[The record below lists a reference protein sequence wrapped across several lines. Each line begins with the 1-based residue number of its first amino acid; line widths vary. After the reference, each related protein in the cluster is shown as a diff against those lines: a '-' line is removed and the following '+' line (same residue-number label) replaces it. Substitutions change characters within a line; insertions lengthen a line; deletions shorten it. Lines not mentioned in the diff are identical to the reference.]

1 MRNSLSGKL
10 IYPLLGGLF
19 VVLSAFILVEWN
31 TSRPAY
37 IIKALNLQNGLSQP
51 AKSIMFRAKV
61 FGFLVLGQAQMN
73 YAEPELFQGKEV
85 YHLTAEARA
94 AGLISRFLNA
104 RVEIDSIVD
113 KKRMHSL
120 RFTQIMEM
128 LDKPKDERVIIYDQ
142 ENNVMESRGV
152 KRSILPDTRD
162 PLSAMLY
169 IQNQNFQ
176 LGKEFDINVNTS
188 QKNYRL
194 YLKVIKKEEYV
205 INGSKVGAWVLEGDV
220 KRRDKSPRHSIG
232 ITVWILDSPYKV
244 PFLLKVTTNIGPITA
259 WLVEVR

>member
-1 MRNSLSGKL
+1 
-10 IYPLLGGLF
+10 
-19 VVLSAFILVEWN
+19 
-31 TSRPAY
+31 
-37 IIKALNLQNGLSQP
+37 
-51 AKSIMFRAKV
+51 
-61 FGFLVLGQAQMN
+61 MN

-94 AGLISRFLNA
+94 TGLISRFLNA
-104 RVEIDSIVD
+104 RVQIDSIVD
-113 KKRMHSL
+113 KNRMRSL

-142 ENNVMESRGV
+142 ENNIMELRGV

-169 IQNQNFQ
+169 IQNQDFQ
-176 LGKEFDINVNTS
+176 PGKEFDINLNTN

-194 YLKVIKKEEYV
+194 YLKVIKREEYV
-205 INGSKVGAWVLEGDV
+205 INGSKTGAWVLEGDIR
-220 KRRDKSPRHSIG
+220 RRDKNPRHSLT
-232 ITVWILDSPYKV
+232 ITVWVLDSPYKV

-259 WLVEVR
+259 WLIEVR